1 MTKQGAS
8 PVWSG
13 CPTTDS
19 NLTTKTPFIAPDTA
33 MESGSKE
40 TVDPRTPL
48 PVALA
53 NDKEE
58 QPTQRRTKVFVI
70 DTSVLLHDHNAIRSF
85 EDNRIAIPIT
95 VLEELDT
102 FKVGNDT
109 KNFEARECIRI
120 IDRLSKDFTLQDWI
134 PLDNEGDGLLRIVLS
149 EEGHPSGV
157 DVARIF
163 DKKTNDHKILS
174 AALQL
179 QYDEPNMKVVL
190 VSKDIN
196 LRLKAKALNLPAE
209 DYKTGK
215 VKDKQH
221 LYSGKTMIEG
231 VDGEVV
237 RKLYVSGQTRKI
249 SALGKDRKNNH
260 FYILRNCSSSAL
272 GFFSESKRIIERV
285 DKSYAYGIKPKNAEQ
300 AFALHAILNPDI
312 HLVTISGVAGTG
324 KTLLALA
331 GALEQ
336 KNRFDQIILARPIV
350 PLSNKDLGF
359 LPGDAEEKVNP
370 YMQPLWDNLN
380 FIKSQFG
387 QNERK
392 FRAIE
397 EMRAEGKIT
406 ICPLA
411 YIRGRSLSNVIFIV
425 DEAQNLT
432 PHEVKTIITR
442 AGENSKIILTGDVRQ
457 IDTPYLDEQSN
468 GMSYVI
474 DRLKGRDLFCHVTLD
489 KGERSELANL
499 ANEHL

>member
-1 MTKQGAS
+1 MTIKTPYLEPNAS
-8 PVWSG
+8 PASAK
-13 CPTTDS
+13 
-19 NLTTKTPFIAPDTA
+19 TKTKPTKKTATNKGKSKQVAADTQ
-33 MESGSKE
+33 
-40 TVDPRTPL
+40 V
-48 PVALA
+48 
-53 NDKEE
+53 
-58 QPTQRRTKVFVI
+58 KVFVI
-70 DTSVLLHDHNAIRSF
+70 DTSVLLHDHNAIKSF
-85 EDNRIAIPIT
+85 EDNRVAIPIT

-120 IDRLSKDFTLQDWI
+120 IDRLSKEFTLQEWI
-134 PLDNEGDGLLRIVLS
+134 PLDNGQDGCMRIIMS
-149 EEGHPSGV
+149 DDGHPSGLDASRV
-157 DVARIF
+157 F

-179 QYDEPNMKVVL
+179 QHDEPSMKVVL

-209 DYKTGK
+209 DFKTGK
-215 VKDKQH
+215 VKDNKH
-221 LYSGKTMIEG
+221 LYSGKTLIEG
-231 VDGEVV
+231 IDGEVV
-237 RKLYVSGQTRKI
+237 RKMYVSGQTRKI
-249 SALGKDRKNNH
+249 SVLGKERRNNH

-272 GFFSESKRIIERV
+272 GFFSEEKKLIERV

-300 AFALHAILNPDI
+300 AFALHAIMNPDI
-312 HLVTISGVAGTG
+312 HLVTVSGVAGTG

-336 KNRFDQIILARPIV
+336 KNKYDQIILARPIV
-350 PLSNKDLGF
+350 ALSNNDLGY

-392 FRAIE
+392 YRAIE

-474 DRLKGRDLFCHVTLD
+474 DRLKGRNLFCHVTLD